1 MLRINLLPI
10 KQERRRETGRNQ
22 LLFGLLVIA
31 VELVAFTVI
40 YLNTAAELDAQQN
53 ANNAIQVQVDRIKK
67 QVKDHKR
74 ILSEIEDY
82 EKRQASIDDL
92 QAARTG
98 PVFVMLELSAI
109 LSKGGK
115 PNFDH
120 DRYQQ
125 MIQSNPALAL
135 DESWDHRMLWLET
148 FKEKDR
154 RIKLTGQG
162 LSHEDV
168 AEFLRRL
175 NLSDFFV
182 SSDLVSTNLAQP
194 RIPSDKFEPKDA
206 DAVVHFVID
215 GKVRYK

>member
-1 MLRINLLPI
+1 MLRINLLPV
-10 KQERRRETGRNQ
+10 KKERRRETGRNQ
-22 LLFGLLVIA
+22 LLFGFLVVV

-40 YLNTAAELDAQQN
+40 YLNTSAELNAQKN
-53 ANNAIQVQVDRIKK
+53 ANNAILVQVDRIKK

-74 ILSEIEDY
+74 ILAEIEDY

-109 LSKGGK
+109 LSKSGK
-115 PNFDH
+115 PTFDH

-125 MIQSNPALAL
+125 LIQSNPSLAL
-135 DESWDHRMLWLET
+135 DEGWDSRMLWLET

-154 RIKLTGQG
+154 LVKLTGQG
-162 LSHEDV
+162 LTHEDV

-182 SSDLVSTNLAQP
+182 TSDLVSTNLAQP
-194 RIPSDKFEPKDA
+194 RIPSDSFDAKDA

-215 GKVRYK
+215 GKVRYQ

>member
-1 MLRINLLPI
+1 MLRINLLPV
-10 KQERRRETGRNQ
+10 KKERRRETGRNQ
-22 LLFGLLVIA
+22 LLFGFLVVV

-40 YLNTAAELDAQQN
+40 YLNTSAELNAQKN
-53 ANNAIQVQVDRIKK
+53 ANNAILVQVDRIKK

-74 ILSEIEDY
+74 ILAEIEDY

-109 LSKGGK
+109 LSKSGK
-115 PNFDH
+115 PTFDH

-125 MIQSNPALAL
+125 LIQSNPSLAL
-135 DESWDHRMLWLET
+135 DEGWDSRMLWLET

-154 RIKLTGQG
+154 LVKLTGQG
-162 LSHEDV
+162 LTHEDV

-194 RIPSDKFEPKDA
+194 RIPSDSFDPKDA

-215 GKVRYK
+215 GKVRYQ

>member
-10 KQERRRETGRNQ
+10 KQERRREAGRNQ
-22 LLFGLLVIA
+22 LLFGFLVIV
-31 VELVAFTVI
+31 VELVAFTII
-40 YLNTAAELDAQQN
+40 YMNTSAELNAQKN
-53 ANNAIQVQVDRIKK
+53 ANNAILVQVDRIKK

-92 QAARTG
+92 LAARTG

-115 PNFDH
+115 PTFDH

-125 MIQSNPALAL
+125 LIQSNPSLAL
-135 DESWDHRMLWLET
+135 DEGWDNRMLWLET

-154 RIKLTGQG
+154 LIKLTGQG
-162 LSHEDV
+162 LTHEDV

-182 SSDLVSTNLAQP
+182 SSNLVSTNLAQP
-194 RIPSDKFEPKDA
+194 RIPNDSFDLKNA

-215 GKVRYK
+215 GKVRYQ

>member
-1 MLRINLLPI
+1 MLRINLLPV
-10 KQERRRETGRNQ
+10 KKERRRETGRNQ
-22 LLFGLLVIA
+22 LIFGFLVIV

-40 YLNTAAELDAQQN
+40 YLNTAAELNAQKN
-53 ANNAIQVQVDRIKK
+53 ANNAILVQVDRIKK

-109 LSKGGK
+109 LSKSGK
-115 PNFDH
+115 PTFDH
-120 DRYQQ
+120 DKYQQ
-125 MIQSNPALAL
+125 LIQSNPSLAL
-135 DESWDHRMLWLET
+135 DDGWDSRMLWLET

-154 RIKLTGQG
+154 LVKLTGQG
-162 LSHEDV
+162 LTHEDV

-182 SSDLVSTNLAQP
+182 SSNLVSTNLAQP
-194 RIPSDKFEPKDA
+194 RIPSDNFDA
-206 DAVVHFVID
+206 KNADDVVHFVIN
-215 GKVRYK
+215 GKVRYQ